1 MPEAFPDAALRH
13 WYDAVFLEADKR
25 LPNADQLFGIAAE
38 CAIKAALV
46 QLPAFAAD
54 GTLTKHYREHV
65 DVLWARVPLQ
75 GVLHKRFPN
84 LVAVLKPGN
93 QFSDWN
99 VDQRY
104 ESDSATDSA
113 VMLRHREAA
122 KRVLGAVSLLGK
134 RRS

>member
-38 CAIKAALV
+38 CAIKSALV
-46 QLPAFAAD
+46 QLPSFAEE

-75 GVLHKRFPN
+75 GNLHKRFPN

-93 QFSDWN
+93 QFSDWS

-104 ESDSATDSA
+104 GSDEAIEPA
-113 VMLRHREAA
+113 AMLRHREAA
-122 KRVLGAVSLLGK
+122 KRLMGAVSLLGK